1 MMLKLFWKVPL
12 KDNPP
17 KMETELIIALISII
31 ILIVFSGFFSGSE
44 TSLTATSASNMHKMS
59 KEGNPKAGLVERL
72 MADPESLI
80 GAILLGNNLVNI
92 LASAI
97 ATYIFIEFF
106 GEIGVVYATFAMT
119 AVVLIFAEVMPKTY
133 AISNPEKVAL
143 KVAPIIS
150 LLVTLFAPIVRLI
163 QLISRST
170 LRIFGINTRD
180 NQKVLSPHDE
190 IRGAIDFQAHEGGIV
205 KEHKD
210 MLAGILDLDDIT
222 VEDVMVHRKS
232 VETINAT
239 DSIKAIFEQIV
250 KSPYTRLPMWEENQD
265 NIIGVVHAKDVLR
278 STRQN
283 EGDFDHDALRKIAIK
298 PWFVP
303 ETTTLR
309 DQLKMFLSH
318 NAHFALVVD
327 EYGALMG
334 VITLE
339 DILEEIVGDIADEHD
354 TLNSG
359 VTVLKSGAIVAEG
372 STPIRDLN
380 RQFNWTLSDIEATTI
395 AGYIIDQTEIIPLPG
410 EQYSINEFTFEILK
424 RKKNQITLVKI
435 QPPENS
441 DD

>member
-1 MMLKLFWKVPL
+1 
-12 KDNPP
+12 
-17 KMETELIIALISII
+17 METELIIALISII
-31 ILIVFSGFFSGSE
+31 LLIIFSGFFSGSE
-44 TSLTATSASNMHKMS
+44 TSLTATSTSNMHKMS
-59 KEGNPKAGLVERL
+59 KEGNEKASLVEKL

-92 LASAI
+92 LASAL

-143 KVAPIIS
+143 KVAPVIS
-150 LLVTLFAPIVRLI
+150 ILVRILAPIVRLI
-163 QLISRST
+163 QIIARAT
-170 LRIFGINTRD
+170 LRIFSINTQD

-190 IRGAIDFQAHEGGIV
+190 IRGAIDFQAHEGGIF

-222 VEDVMVHRKS
+222 VEDVMVHRKN
-232 VETINAT
+232 VETVNAE
-239 DSIKAIFEQIV
+239 DDIKDILEQII
-250 KSPYTRLPMWEENQD
+250 KSSYTRLPMWEENQD

-283 EGDFDHDALRKIAIK
+283 KDDFDHKALRKIAIK

-318 NAHFALVVD
+318 KAHFALVVD

-354 TLNSG
+354 TINSDI
-359 VTVLKSGAIVAEG
+359 TILKTGAVVVEG
-372 STPIRDLN
+372 SMPIRDLN
-380 RQFNWTLSDIEATTI
+380 RQFNWTLSDEEATTI
-395 AGYIIDQTEIIPLPG
+395 AGYVIDEAEIIPLIG
-410 EQYSINEFTFEILK
+410 ECYTIENFTFEIIK

-435 QPPENS
+435 HPPEK
-441 DD
+441 DDD

>member
-1 MMLKLFWKVPL
+1 
-12 KDNPP
+12 
-17 KMETELIIALISII
+17 METELIITLVSII
-31 ILIVFSGFFSGSE
+31 LLIIFSGFFSGSE

-59 KEGNPKAGLVERL
+59 KEGNPKAGLVEKL

-92 LASAI
+92 LASAL
-97 ATYIFIEFF
+97 ATYIFIELF

-143 KVAPIIS
+143 KVAPIINV
-150 LLVTLFAPIVRLI
+150 LVIALAPIVRLI
-163 QLISRST
+163 QLIARST
-170 LRIFGINTRD
+170 LKIFGINTRD

-190 IRGAIDFQAHEGGIV
+190 IRGAIDLQAHEGGIF

-222 VEDVMVHRKS
+222 VEDVMVHRKN
-232 VETINAT
+232 VETVNAT
-239 DSIKAIFEQIV
+239 DDIKDVFEQII

-265 NIIGVVHAKDVLR
+265 NIVGVVHAKDVLR

-283 EGDFDHDALRKIAIK
+283 KDEFDHIELRKIAIK

-309 DQLKMFLSH
+309 DQLKMFLTH
-318 NAHFALVVD
+318 KAHFALVVD

-334 VITLE
+334 VVTLE

-354 TLNSG
+354 TINSDI
-359 VTVLKSGAIVAEG
+359 TILKTGAIVVEG

-380 RQFNWTLSDIEATTI
+380 RQFNWTLSDEEAITI
-395 AGYIIDQTEIIPLPG
+395 AGYIIDEAEIIPLPG
-410 EQYSINEFTFEILK
+410 EQFNIDTFTFEILK
-424 RKKNQITLVKI
+424 RKRNQITLVKI
-435 QPPENS
+435 YPPENNEN
-441 DD
+441 